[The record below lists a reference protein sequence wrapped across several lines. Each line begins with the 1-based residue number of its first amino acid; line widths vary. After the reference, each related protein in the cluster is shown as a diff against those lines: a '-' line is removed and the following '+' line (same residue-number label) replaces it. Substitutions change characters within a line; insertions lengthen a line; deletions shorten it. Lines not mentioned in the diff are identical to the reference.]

1 LKIHKLKHVK
11 NVVFECPGSTDRA
24 AMQKAIKSGKNVYV
38 LEPFCAYHHRRFRFF
53 PSPLPEYV
61 QTLLKDGR
69 IEKIDADKMDSRT
82 ISFAAAEKAVQAIED
97 VFPYYLKDHKTLIEF
112 IANVHHSQ
120 KALNIF
126 KKNLCDMLG
135 DFFSLNTMFHKIEN
149 MFKGEKVLIYPDTD
163 IKNYLYLKK
172 IVNDSAQDA
181 YKHNN
186 ILFSKNRNFYYFK
199 DLFVKSIAIK
209 GGLFVQTLASL
220 LFGYIFSKPGKSPVK
235 DYPYAISIVA
245 PKRQL
250 RNNSRGPGFLIDNKK
265 ITADQVVYTPIVP
278 IDNSQLKILNSYG
291 SNVFEPPKIGRF
303 FSDWKK
309 WFFLWLLS
317 FKGKYLL
324 NDNELKIA
332 AFAMFTY
339 FKWQYVLKYISFS
352 NFITH
357 CDFST
362 AHISRNIL
370 FKQNNIQT
378 WYFTDAVNFGH
389 AFRESDDQWNR
400 HPFWT
405 YLYYDHFVTWYDD
418 LADYFAGHPQTFK
431 QSHVVGCLWSSHV
444 DSGKDNADYMKSLF
458 KDAKSKES
466 FIVAVYP
473 STYTVKGITSYEEGV
488 CFIEDVY
495 RLVNE
500 IDNVFIVIKEKKEM
514 ALHMQLEP
522 VLGQKLTDLYTE
534 MEKHPR
540 IKILTNEFDSSLLM
554 ANADMCIS
562 FPFTSTTTEAL
573 SANLKSIW
581 HDPGEQYRNTPYG
594 QNTKSVTFGYKELK
608 AKVME
613 IKDMPSDTYKTP
625 IPLDSNLLDP
635 FRDGKAV
642 DRFRDLLVS
651 GNDGNWAIRN

>member
-1 LKIHKLKHVK
+1 MKINKLKDVK
-11 NVVFECPGSTDRA
+11 NIVFECPGLKDRA
-24 AMQKAIKSGKNVYV
+24 NIKRAIKNGKKVYV

-53 PSPLPEYV
+53 PSPLPRYV
-61 QTLLKDGR
+61 QILLKDGK
-69 IEKIDADKMDSRT
+69 IEKIDAVKMGSRT
-82 ISFAAAEKAVQAIED
+82 ISFAAAEKAVQAIET
-97 VFPYYLKDHKTLIEF
+97 VFPYYLKDHKTLIQF
-112 IANVHHSQ
+112 IVKVHHSK

-126 KKNLCDMLG
+126 KKNFFDMLG

-172 IVNDSAQDA
+172 IVNESAQDA

-186 ILFSKNRNFYYFK
+186 ILFSKNRNLYYFK
-199 DLFVKSIAIK
+199 ELFVKSIVIK
-209 GGLFVQTLASL
+209 GGLFVQTVASL
-220 LFGYIFSKPGKSPVK
+220 LSGYVFSRQSNRPVK
-235 DYPYAISIVA
+235 DYPYAISIAA

-250 RNNSRGPGFLIDNKK
+250 RKNSRGPGFLIDNEK
-265 ITADQVVYTPIVP
+265 ITSDQVVYTPIVP
-278 IDNSQLKILNSYG
+278 IDNDQLKNLKSYG
-291 SNVFEPPKIGRF
+291 SDVVVPPKIGRF

-309 WFFLWLLS
+309 WFFLWILS

-339 FKWQYVLKYISFS
+339 FKWQYVLKHISFS

-362 AHISRNIL
+362 SHISRNIL
-370 FKQNNIQT
+370 FEQNNIQT

-389 AFRESDDQWNR
+389 TFRESDENWNR

-405 YLYYDHFVTWYDD
+405 YLQYDNFVTWYAD
-418 LADYFAGHPQTFK
+418 LAAYFAAHPQSFK
-431 QSHVVGCLWSSHV
+431 KSHVVGCLWSSHV
-444 DSGKDNADYMKSLF
+444 ELNADSTEYMDRLF
-458 KDAKSKES
+458 PAKTIKGL
-466 FIVAVYP
+466 FVAAVYP

-488 CFIEDVY
+488 LFIEQVY
-495 RLVNE
+495 RLVQE
-500 IDNVFIVIKEKKEM
+500 IDDLVIIIKEKKEM
-514 ALHMQLEP
+514 QLHVQLEP
-522 VLGQKLTDLYTE
+522 ALGEKLVLLYKE

-573 SANLKSIW
+573 SANLKAIW
-581 HDPGEQYRNTPYG
+581 HDPCGYYRNTPYG
-594 QNTKSVTFGYKELK
+594 HNGNVVTFGYKELK
-608 AKVME
+608 AKIME
-613 IKDMPSDTYKTP
+613 IKDMKAGIYQNPISMDSDL
-625 IPLDSNLLDP
+625 IVSDLFDQW
-635 FRDGKAV
+635 RDGQAV
-642 DRFRDLLVS
+642 DRFRDLLT
-651 GNDGNWAIRN
+651 IK

>member
-1 LKIHKLKHVK
+1 MKINKLKDVK
-11 NVVFECPGSTDRA
+11 NIVFECPGLKDRA
-24 AMQKAIKSGKNVYV
+24 NIKRAIKNGKKVYV

-53 PSPLPEYV
+53 PSPLPRYV
-61 QTLLKDGR
+61 QILLKDGK
-69 IEKIDADKMDSRT
+69 IEKIDAVKMGSRT
-82 ISFAAAEKAVQAIED
+82 ISFAAAEKAVQAIET
-97 VFPYYLKDHKTLIEF
+97 VFPYYLKDHKTLIQF
-112 IANVHHSQ
+112 IVKVHHSK

-172 IVNDSAQDA
+172 IVNESAQDA

-186 ILFSKNRNFYYFK
+186 ILFSKNRNLYYFK
-199 DLFVKSIAIK
+199 ELFVKSIVIK
-209 GGLFVQTLASL
+209 GGLFVQTVASL
-220 LFGYIFSKPGKSPVK
+220 LSGYVFSRQSNRPVK
-235 DYPYAISIVA
+235 DYPYAISIAA

-250 RNNSRGPGFLIDNKK
+250 RKNSRGPGFLIDNEK
-265 ITADQVVYTPIVP
+265 ITSDQVVYTPIVP
-278 IDNSQLKILNSYG
+278 IDNDQLKNLKSYG
-291 SNVFEPPKIGRF
+291 SDVVVPPKIGRF

-309 WFFLWLLS
+309 WFFLWILS

-339 FKWQYVLKYISFS
+339 FKWQYVLKHISFS

-362 AHISRNIL
+362 SHISRNIL
-370 FKQNNIQT
+370 FEQNNIQT

-389 AFRESDDQWNR
+389 TFRESDENWNR

-405 YLYYDHFVTWYDD
+405 YLQYDNFVTWYAD
-418 LADYFAGHPQTFK
+418 LAAYFAAHPQSFK
-431 QSHVVGCLWSSHV
+431 KSHVVGCLWSSHV
-444 DSGKDNADYMKSLF
+444 ELNADSTEYMDRLF
-458 KDAKSKES
+458 PAKTIKGL
-466 FIVAVYP
+466 FVAAVYP

-488 CFIEDVY
+488 LFIEQVY
-495 RLVNE
+495 RLVQE
-500 IDNVFIVIKEKKEM
+500 IDDLVIIIKEKKEM
-514 ALHMQLEP
+514 QLHVQLEP
-522 VLGQKLTDLYTE
+522 ALGEKLVLLYKE

-573 SANLKSIW
+573 SANLKAIW
-581 HDPGEQYRNTPYG
+581 HDPCGYYRNTPYG
-594 QNTKSVTFGYKELK
+594 HNGNVVTFGYKELK
-608 AKVME
+608 AKIME
-613 IKDMPSDTYKTP
+613 IKDMKAGIYQNPISMDSDL
-625 IPLDSNLLDP
+625 IVSDLFDQW
-635 FRDGKAV
+635 RDGQAV
-642 DRFRDLLVS
+642 DRFRDLLT
-651 GNDGNWAIRN
+651 IK